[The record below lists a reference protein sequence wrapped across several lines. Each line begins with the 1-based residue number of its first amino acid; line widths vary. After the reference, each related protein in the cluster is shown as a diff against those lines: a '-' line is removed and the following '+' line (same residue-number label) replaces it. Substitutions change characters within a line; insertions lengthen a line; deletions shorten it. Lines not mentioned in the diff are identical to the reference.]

1 MKYQISRHAMERY
14 ANRIMDKDN
23 KSDVNVFIS
32 NHAQKINED
41 ITKMIEYGDLL
52 YEGRSIKKEWQ
63 NAIVQI
69 IMRDNWIVILDKNK
83 QNVVTLFSLDL
94 GVGEEMNQLYRTKL
108 LEKLQAAKDKF
119 QEACKQIDIQEQTYK
134 GLIQDNIDTITE
146 YKKIVKSLEE
156 QNQNYTGVIAELNT
170 HRDLA
175 EREVREIIGILTA
188 KNIF

>member
-146 YKKIVKSLEE
+146 YKRIVKSLEE

>member
-23 KSDVNVFIS
+23 KSDINVFIS

-146 YKKIVKSLEE
+146 YKRIVKSLEE

>member
-14 ANRIMDKDN
+14 ANRIVDKDN
-23 KSDVNVFIS
+23 KSDINVFIS

-41 ITKMIEYGDLL
+41 ITKMIEYGNLL